1 MLLYL
6 EFYNIGVNKMVQ
18 ETNEQKQARLAKQK
32 AAQRKREAEIS
43 EALLIGYMA
52 GNVGN
57 GYAMYAAAE
66 MVNG

>member
-1 MLLYL
+1 L
-6 EFYNIGVNKMVQ
+6 NQTQN
-18 ETNEQKQARLAKQK
+18 ETWEQKQARLAKEK
-32 AAQRKREAEIS
+32 AMKRKREQEID
-43 EALLIGYMA
+43 EALLMGYMA

>member
-1 MLLYL
+1 MS
-6 EFYNIGVNKMVQ
+6 
-18 ETNEQKQARLAKQK
+18 ETYEQKQARLEREKAK
-32 AAQRKREAEIS
+32 RKREQELH
-43 EALLIGYMA
+43 EAMILGYMA